1 MDNFFFFSEN
11 VRFSEVNVRM
21 SPNTPEIENIY
32 PSEFKVCGT
41 VVPSSGQQ
49 QSRYV
54 EIRSAS
60 QPNLIIE
67 VAALRETGAFCQFLK
82 VGTYTLNVKIS
93 DFEKS
98 KGLQ

>member
-1 MDNFFFFSEN
+1 
-11 VRFSEVNVRM
+11 M

-32 PSEFKVCGT
+32 PSEFKVCGKVT
-41 VVPSSGQQ
+41 PPSGQQ

-54 EIRSAS
+54 EIRTSS
-60 QPNLIIE
+60 LPDRVIE
-67 VAALRETGAFCQFLK
+67 VAANRETGVFCQFLK
-82 VGTYTLNVKIS
+82 VGTYTFNVKIS